1 MLKEP
6 NYQIAKI
13 VFAKEE
19 DKTKKR
25 DHFLDDIIKAN
36 AWKPAAKKAHDD
48 WSTKSFTQGG
58 VFLKGPKVSSTA
70 SVI

>member
-25 DHFLDDIIKAN
+25 SHFLDDIIKAN
-36 AWKPAAKKAHDD
+36 AWKPAPKKAHDD

-58 VFLKGPKVSSTA
+58 IFLKGPKVSSTA